1 MNRSLALPGLALV
14 AVVAFAACTSAGAGA
29 PASQPPAPSA
39 PVATSAPSAPV
50 ATPVATPAPV
60 ATPTPVPAPSDD
72 PADSPSDGPIKVDL
86 ETATGH
92 DVSIEILDDGDH
104 VVAARSGHP
113 GDGAS
118 VAFGTVAA
126 KNLDART
133 VQFTWSDTPGDA
145 ELGLFVSESMKV
157 VLVIRPERD
166 GGDAIAFDRVL
177 VVEFDGPVDASKLQ
191 LGIQEGLD
199 TAG

>member
-1 MNRSLALPGLALV
+1 MNRSLTLPGLALV
-14 AVVAFAACTSAGAGA
+14 AVVAFAACTSASAGA

-39 PVATSAPSAPV
+39 PVAT
-50 ATPVATPAPV
+50 PV
-60 ATPTPVPAPSDD
+60 ATPTPVASPVPVPSIKPTPVPSVKPTPA
-72 PADSPSDGPIKVDL
+72 PSDGPIRVDL

-92 DVSIEILDDGDH
+92 DVSIEMLDDGDH
-104 VVAARSGHP
+104 VVSARSGRP

-118 VAFGTVAA
+118 VPFGTLEA

-145 ELGLFVSESMKV
+145 ELGLYVSENTKV
-157 VLVIRPERD
+157 VLVIRPEREE
-166 GGDAIAFDRVL
+166 GDSVAFDRVL
-177 VVEFDGPVDASKLQ
+177 IVEFDRAVDAASLT
-191 LGIQEGLD
+191 LGVQEGLD

>member
-14 AVVAFAACTSAGAGA
+14 AVVAFAACTGANAGA
-29 PASQPPAPSA
+29 PASQRPAPSA
-39 PVATSAPSAPV
+39 PVATPI
-50 ATPVATPAPV
+50 ATPVATPVPV
-60 ATPTPVPAPSDD
+60 ITPTPVPVPSRE
-72 PADSPSDGPIKVDL
+72 PGESPSDGATKVDL

-92 DVSIEILDDGDH
+92 HVSIEILDDGHH
-104 VVAARSGHP
+104 VVAARSGKP

-118 VAFGTVAA
+118 VAFGTVVA
-126 KNLDART
+126 KNLDAKT

-145 ELGLFVSESMKV
+145 ELSLYVSDNAKV

-166 GGDAIAFDRVL
+166 AGDAIAFDRVL
-177 VVEFDGPVDASKLQ
+177 IVEFDAPVDADGLK
-191 LGIQEGLD
+191 LGIQDGLD